1 MEMNMGKLEWNPED
15 GEGFVLFST
24 KFITSDRIVQLDAL
38 VDWIRMLQDTYDE
51 MLEQTQGVNDEQ
63 S

>member
-1 MEMNMGKLEWNPED
+1 MGKLEWNPED
-15 GEGFVLFST
+15 GEGVVLIST
-24 KFITSDRIVQLDAL
+24 KIITSDRIVQLDAL

>member
-1 MEMNMGKLEWNPED
+1 MNMGKLEWNPED
-15 GEGFVLFST
+15 GEGVVLFST
-24 KFITSDRIVQLDAL
+24 KFITSDWIVQLDAL